1 MKILV
6 AEDTRDLNRA
16 LEVILEQSGYEVT
29 CVFDGREA
37 LDRALSQSFDGIILD
52 IMMPKMDG
60 LEALREMRG
69 RGIVAPV
76 LLLTAKAEVDDR
88 VVGLDAGADD
98 YLPKPFATLI
108 F

>member
-16 LEVILEQSGYEVT
+16 LEAILQQSGYEVT

-69 RGIVAPV
+69 RGIVARWTIV
-76 LLLTAKAEVDDR
+76 WLALTP
-88 VVGLDAGADD
+88 GLTTTC
-98 YLPKPFATLI
+98 PSPSR
-108 F
+108 

>member
-76 LLLTAKAEVDDR
+76 LLRRRPRGTIAWLALTP
-88 VVGLDAGADD
+88 GL
-98 YLPKPFATLI
+98 TTI
-108 F
+108 FPSPSR

>member
-52 IMMPKMDG
+52 IMMPKMDNYQIG
-60 LEALREMRG
+60 RASCRE
-69 RGIVAPV
+69 
-76 LLLTAKAEVDDR
+76 R
-88 VVGLDAGADD
+88 V
-98 YLPKPFATLI
+98 
-108 F
+108 

>member
-69 RGIVAPV
+69 PSSCLRRRPRWTIAW
-76 LLLTAKAEVDDR
+76 LALTP
-88 VVGLDAGADD
+88 GL
-98 YLPKPFATLI
+98 TTI
-108 F
+108 FPSPSR